1 MISDGSIIMA
11 KIGLGIIKAKILG
24 GGEEKGIIRLNWWGI
39 IQVKI
44 RFCCPVLYRL
54 KLKLLCFNGYLS

>member
-11 KIGLGIIKAKILG
+11 KIGVGIIKAKIL

-54 KLKLLCFNGYLS
+54 KLKVLYFNGFLSQ